1 MDQREHYISSF
12 AELETRLGKYRPPS
26 LHRVCRAAL
35 DRFGELGFPTTRLE
49 DWRFTNVAPIAQT
62 SFVAAP
68 NGGSSASTAPE
79 ALGRDALKEAERSH
93 LVFVNGRYAPALS
106 QAPRLPDGL
115 MIGSLA
121 AVLEQ
126 TPDLVEPHLARHA
139 RYDDNAFVALNT
151 AFLEDGAFVCIP
163 DGVIVDDP
171 IRLLF
176 VSTVNGEATIS
187 HPRNLIVAGSNS
199 RAVIAES
206 YLGAENGVYFTNAVT
221 EMVAGTSAIIEH
233 CKVQREREEAF
244 HVATLAV
251 HQGRDSKVSL
261 HSISLGGSLVRNDVS
276 TRLGGEGADCV
287 LNGLYM
293 VGGRQHVDNQTMINH
308 VTPHS
313 SSLENYRGVVDG
325 RAHAVFSGR
334 IDVQPGAQKIVAR
347 QSNKNLLLSEDAV
360 VNTKPH
366 LRIYA
371 DDVKCFHGATVG
383 MLDEDALF
391 YLRSRGMT
399 AEMARDLLVYGFVGE
414 VLGAIGVRRLRDDM
428 EQLVLEW
435 LPTGSELR
443 EVEAA

>member
-1 MDQREHYISSF
+1 MDQREQYISNF
-12 AELETRLGKYRPPS
+12 AELEARVAKHRPPS

-35 DRFGELGFPTTRLE
+35 DRFAQLGFPTTRLE
-49 DWRFTNVAPIAQT
+49 DWRFTNVTPIAQT
-62 SFVAAP
+62 SFVPAP
-68 NGGSSASTAPE
+68 NGLSSASTPRE
-79 ALGRDALKEAERSH
+79 SLGRDALKEAERSR
-93 LVFVNGRYAPALS
+93 LVFVNGRYASALS
-106 QAPRLPDGL
+106 EVSRLPDGL

-121 AVLEQ
+121 TALEQ
-126 TPDLVEPHLARHA
+126 TPALVEPHLARHA

-151 AFLEDGAFVCIP
+151 AFVEDGAFVCIP

-176 VSTVNGEATIS
+176 VSTVNGRASIS

-199 RAVIAES
+199 RAVITES
-206 YLGAENGVYFTNAVT
+206 YLGGENGAYFTNAVT
-221 EMVAGTSAIIEH
+221 EMVVGTNAVVEH
-233 CKVQREREEAF
+233 LKVQLEREEAF
-244 HVATLAV
+244 HVASLTV
-251 HQGRDSKVSL
+251 RQGRDSKVSL

-276 TRLGGEGADCV
+276 TRLAGEGADCV

-293 VGGRQHVDNQTMINH
+293 VGGRQHVDNHTMIDH
-308 VTPHS
+308 ATPLS

-347 QSNKNLLLSEDAV
+347 QSNRNLLLSEDAV
-360 VNTKPH
+360 VNTQPH

-399 AEMARDLLVYGFVGE
+399 AEMARDLLVYGFVRE
-414 VLGAIGVRRLRDDM
+414 VLGAIGARRLRNDM
-428 EQLVLEW
+428 EQLVLER
-435 LPTGSELR
+435 LPTGSELLD
-443 EVEAA
+443 VA

>member
-12 AELETRLGKYRPPS
+12 AELETRLAKHRPPS
-26 LHRVCRAAL
+26 LKRVCRAAL
-35 DRFGELGFPTTRLE
+35 DRFAELGFPTTRLE
-49 DWRFTNVAPIAQT
+49 DWRFTNVTPIAQT
-62 SFVAAP
+62 SFVPAP
-68 NGGSSASTAPE
+68 NGGSGASTAPG
-79 ALGRDALKEAERSH
+79 ALGRDALKEAARSQ

-106 QAPRLPDGL
+106 QASRLPGGL

-121 AVLEQ
+121 AALEQ
-126 TPDLVEPHLARHA
+126 TPDLVESHLARYA
-139 RYDDNAFVALNT
+139 RYDDHAFVALNT
-151 AFLEDGAFVCIP
+151 AFVEDGAFVCIP

-176 VSTVNGEATIS
+176 VSTANGEASIS
-187 HPRNLIVAGSNS
+187 HPRNLILAGSHS
-199 RAVIAES
+199 RAVIAET

-221 EMVAGTSAIIEH
+221 EMVAGTNAVIEH
-233 CKVQREREEAF
+233 LKVQREREEAF

-251 HQGRDSKVSL
+251 HQDSDSKVSL
-261 HSISLGGSLVRNDVS
+261 HSISLGGSLVRNDLS

-293 VGGRQHVDNQTMINH
+293 VGGQQHVDNHTMIDH

-347 QSNKNLLLSEDAV
+347 QSNKNLLLSDDAV

-391 YLRSRGMT
+391 YLRSRGMS

-414 VLGAIGVRRLRDDM
+414 VLGAIGARRLRDDM
-428 EQLVLEW
+428 EQLVIER

>member
-1 MDQREHYISSF
+1 MEQREHYISSF
-12 AELETRLGKYRPPS
+12 AELETRLAKHRPPS
-26 LHRVCRAAL
+26 LHRVCRAAF
-35 DRFGELGFPTTRLE
+35 DRFAELGFPTTRLE
-49 DWRFTNVAPIAQT
+49 DWRFTNVTPIAQT
-62 SFVAAP
+62 SFVPAP
-68 NGGSSASTAPE
+68 NGGSGASTAPE
-79 ALGRDALKEAERSH
+79 ALGRDALKEAERSQ

-106 QAPRLPDGL
+106 QASRLPDGL

-126 TPDLVEPHLARHA
+126 RPDLVEPHLARHA

-151 AFLEDGAFVCIP
+151 AFVEDGAFLCIP

-176 VSTVNGEATIS
+176 VSTVNGQASIS
-187 HPRNLIVAGSNS
+187 HPRNLILAGSNS
-199 RAVIAES
+199 RAVIAET

-221 EMVAGTSAIIEH
+221 EMVAGTNAVIEH
-233 CKVQREREEAF
+233 LKVQREREEAF

-276 TRLGGEGADCV
+276 TRLGGEGAGCV

-293 VGGRQHVDNQTMINH
+293 VGGRQHVDNHTMIDH

-347 QSNKNLLLSEDAV
+347 QSNKNLLLSDDAV

-414 VLGAIGVRRLRDDM
+414 VLGAIGARRLRNDM
-428 EQLVLEW
+428 EQLVINR

-443 EVEAA
+443 EV

>member
-1 MDQREHYISSF
+1 MDQREHYISTF
-12 AELETRLGKYRPPS
+12 AELEARLAKHRPPS
-26 LHRVCRAAL
+26 LNRVCRAAL
-35 DRFGELGFPTTRLE
+35 DRFGQLGFPTTRLE
-49 DWRFTNVAPIAQT
+49 DWRFTNVTPISQT
-62 SFVAAP
+62 PFVPPP
-68 NGGSSASTAPE
+68 NGRRSASTATE
-79 ALGRDALKEAERSH
+79 ALGRDALREAERSQ

-106 QAPRLPDGL
+106 QASRLPDGL

-121 AVLEQ
+121 AALEQ
-126 TPDLVEPHLARHA
+126 TPDLIKPHLARYA
-139 RYDDNAFVALNT
+139 RYDESAFVALNT
-151 AFLEDGAFVCIP
+151 AFIEDGAFVCIP
-163 DGVIVDDP
+163 DGVIVEDP

-176 VSTVNGEATIS
+176 VSTANGEASIS

-221 EMVAGTSAIIEH
+221 EMVVGTSAVIEH
-233 CKVQREREEAF
+233 CKVQREREQAF

-293 VGGRQHVDNQTMINH
+293 VGGRQHVDNHTMIDH
-308 VTPHS
+308 VTPLS

-414 VLGAIGVRRLRDDM
+414 VLGAIGARRLRDDM
-428 EQLVLEW
+428 EQLVLER
-435 LPTGSELR
+435 LPTGSELSR
-443 EVEAA
+443 LA